1 MRASHVLSSVSQVF
15 DEPNLV
21 SHGGLL
27 TAGVL
32 AERIGLWSLVAST
45 LMVPGP
51 TGVTCV

>member
-1 MRASHVLSSVSQVF
+1 MKASHALSSVSQSF

-32 AERIGLWSLVAST
+32 TERIGLWELSA
-45 LMVPGP
+45 GR
-51 TGVTCV
+51 